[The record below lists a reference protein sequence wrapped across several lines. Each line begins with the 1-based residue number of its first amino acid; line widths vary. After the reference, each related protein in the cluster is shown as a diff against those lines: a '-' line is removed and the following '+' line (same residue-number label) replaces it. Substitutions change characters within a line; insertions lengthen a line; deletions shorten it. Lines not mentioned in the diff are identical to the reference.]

1 MARRAEGSF
10 TLRRRSPAFF
20 LCAAAPL
27 LLAYQESNL
36 RLTMDKTAKTFLHQL
51 LGTPSPTGFE
61 ITGQRVWAGYVTA
74 FSDRVE
80 CDAYG
85 SAWAVLEGKSPV
97 KLMLEAHAD
106 EIGYMVKYITKEGFI
121 HVDRI
126 GGSDYATARGRKVI
140 FQGEKGPVKGIIGN
154 TAIHIR
160 DRTGGEKA
168 PEVHELYVDVGADS
182 DKEVAKLGLRV
193 GHPAVYADTLEEF
206 GDGRLCGRAID
217 NRMGGFIIAE
227 VMRRL
232 HKQQDKLAVT
242 VVAANCVQE
251 EIGGYGA
258 RMVTYR
264 LQPDV
269 AICLDV
275 THATD
280 TPGIEKSKH
289 GSVKLGAGPSV
300 THGTACHPLVVQR
313 IEKVAAKEK
322 ISLQH
327 ESSSRYSGTDT
338 DSMYHIREGTPCA
351 LVSLPLRYMHSVVEL
366 VDLQDVE
373 QVIQLLTAF
382 ALHLKPEDRFGHEL

>member
-1 MARRAEGSF
+1 MEKS
-10 TLRRRSPAFF
+10 
-20 LCAAAPL
+20 
-27 LLAYQESNL
+27 
-36 RLTMDKTAKTFLHQL
+36 AKAFLHQL
-51 LGTPSPTGFE
+51 LSTPSPTGFE
-61 ITGQRVWAGYVTA
+61 IEGQRVWAKYVRE

-80 CDAYG
+80 NDAYG
-85 SAWAVLEGKSPV
+85 SAWAVLEGKSPL
-97 KLMLEAHAD
+97 KLMIEAHAD
-106 EIGYMVKYITKEGFI
+106 EIGFMVKHITSEGFV

-126 GGSDYATARGRKVI
+126 GGSDYATARGRKII
-140 FQGEKGPVKGIIGN
+140 FQGDKGPVPGIIGN

-182 DKEVAKLGLRV
+182 AKGVEALGLRV
-193 GHPAVYADTLEEF
+193 GHPAVYSVSVEEF
-206 GDGRLCGRAID
+206 GEGRLCGRALD
-217 NRMGGFIIAE
+217 NRVGGFIIAE

-232 HKQQDKLAVT
+232 YKHRAKLPVT
-242 VVAANCVQE
+242 VIAANCVQE

-264 LQPDV
+264 LEPDV

-289 GSVKLGAGPSV
+289 GSVKLGGGPSV
-300 THGTACHPLVVQR
+300 THGTCCHPLVVQR
-313 IEKVAAKEK
+313 IVKVADKEK
-322 ISLQH
+322 IPLQH

-338 DSMYHIREGTPCA
+338 DSIYHVRAGTPSA

-366 VDLQDVE
+366 ADLGDIE
-373 QVIQLLTAF
+373 KVISLLTAF
-382 ALHLKPEDRFGHEL
+382 ALNMKPSDTFAHKL

>member
-1 MARRAEGSF
+1 
-10 TLRRRSPAFF
+10 
-20 LCAAAPL
+20 
-27 LLAYQESNL
+27 
-36 RLTMDKTAKTFLHQL
+36 MDKSAKAFLHQL

-61 ITGQRVWAGYVTA
+61 ITGQRVWAAYVKA

-80 CDAYG
+80 SDAYG

-106 EIGYMVKYITKEGFI
+106 EIGYMVKHITKEGFI

-126 GGSDYATARGRKVI
+126 GGSDYATARGRKLI
-140 FQGEKGPVKGIIGN
+140 FQGDKGPVKGIIGN

-193 GHPAVYADTLEEF
+193 GHPAVYADSLEEF
-206 GDGRLCGRAID
+206 GAGRLCGRAID

-289 GSVKLGAGPSV
+289 GSIKLGAGPSV

-322 ISLQH
+322 IPLQH

-338 DSMYHIREGTPCA
+338 DSMYRIRAGTPCG

-382 ALHLKPEDRFGHEL
+382 ALSLKPEDSFAHQL

>member
-1 MARRAEGSF
+1 
-10 TLRRRSPAFF
+10 
-20 LCAAAPL
+20 
-27 LLAYQESNL
+27 
-36 RLTMDKTAKTFLHQL
+36 MDKTAKTFLHQL
-51 LGTPSPTGFE
+51 LATPSPTGFE
-61 ITGQRVWAGYVTA
+61 IEGQRVWAGYVKS

-85 SAWAVLEGKSPV
+85 SAWAVLEGKSPR
-97 KLMLEAHAD
+97 KLMIEAHAD
-106 EIGYMVKYITKEGFI
+106 EIGFMVKHITSDGYV

-126 GGSDYATARGRKVI
+126 GGSDYATARGRKLI
-140 FQGEKGPVKGIIGN
+140 FQGDHGPVTGIIGN

-182 DKEVAKLGLRV
+182 AKAVEKLGLRV
-193 GHPAVYADTLEEF
+193 GHPAVYSVTVEEF
-206 GDGRLCGRAID
+206 GESRLCGRALD

-232 HKQQDKLAVT
+232 HKQKAKLPVT
-242 VVAANCVQE
+242 VIAANCVQE

-258 RMVTYR
+258 RMLTYR
-264 LQPDV
+264 LQPDA

-289 GSVKLGAGPSV
+289 GSVKLGGGPSI
-300 THGTACHPLVVQR
+300 THGTCCHPLVVKK
-313 IEKVAAKEK
+313 IEKIAAKEK
-322 ISLQH
+322 ITLQH

-338 DSMYHIREGTPCA
+338 DSIYHIRQGTPSA

-366 VDLQDVE
+366 VDLKDVE
-373 QVIQLLTAF
+373 HIIQLLTAF
-382 ALHLKPEDRFGHEL
+382 AMNMKADETFAHQL

>member
-1 MARRAEGSF
+1 
-10 TLRRRSPAFF
+10 
-20 LCAAAPL
+20 
-27 LLAYQESNL
+27 
-36 RLTMDKTAKTFLHQL
+36 MDKSAKSFLHQL
-51 LGTPSPTGFE
+51 LTTPSPTGFE
-61 ITGQRVWAGYVTA
+61 IEGQRIWAGYVRA

-80 CDAYG
+80 NDAYG
-85 SAWAVLEGKSPV
+85 SAWAVLEGKSPR
-97 KLMLEAHAD
+97 KLMIEAHAD
-106 EIGYMVKYITKEGFI
+106 EIGFMVKHITSDGFV

-126 GGSDYATARGRKVI
+126 GGSDYATARGRKLI
-140 FQGEKGPVKGIIGN
+140 FQGEKGPVTGIIGN

-182 DKEVAKLGLRV
+182 AKDVEKLGLRV
-193 GHPAVYADTLEEF
+193 GHPGVYSVSVEEF
-206 GDGRLCGRAID
+206 GESRLCGRALD

-232 HKQQDKLAVT
+232 HKQKAKLPVT
-242 VVAANCVQE
+242 VIAANCVQE

-280 TPGIEKSKH
+280 TPGIEKTKH
-289 GSVKLGAGPSV
+289 GSVKLGGGPSV
-300 THGTACHPLVVQR
+300 TNGTCCHPLVVKK
-313 IEKVAAKEK
+313 IEKVAEKEK
-322 ISLQH
+322 ITLQH

-338 DSMYHIREGTPCA
+338 DSIYHIRGGTPSA
-351 LVSLPLRYMHSVVEL
+351 LISLPLRYMHSVVEL
-366 VDLQDVE
+366 VDLKDVE
-373 QVIQLLTAF
+373 HVIQLLTAF
-382 ALHLKPEDRFGHEL
+382 ALNMKPDETFAHQL